1 MSCLGE
7 IMKIMRKEQGL
18 SLQDVAD
25 AAAISKAH
33 VWDLERGKSTNPT
46 IETLCKL
53 SRALSVGVSFL
64 CSASVADNG
73 GGTRWR

>member
-7 IMKIMRKEQGL
+7 MIKTLRRARDL
-18 SLQDVAD
+18 SLQEVAD
-25 AAAISKAH
+25 AAEISKAH

-53 SRALSVGVSFL
+53 GGALKTDVSLL
-64 CSASVADNG
+64 CSAAIVDQGSQ
-73 GGTRWR
+73 